1 MQAARGTSLSG
12 SHAAQQDGPEPS
24 RPSRP
29 RVSAL
34 LAIAVAVLAID
45 IASKVTVVATLSRRA
60 PIRLLGGFLT
70 LRVDRNPG
78 AAFSIGPSLTI
89 VFSAIAVGVIIY
101 ILRTSAKIRSLAWA
115 ASLGLLLGGAAGNLV
130 DRLFRSPGPLRGY
143 AVDWIEVPHWPVFNL
158 ADSAIVCGGV
168 LAVLLAARGIR
179 IDGSRVT
186 DTAEPAGQ
194 AGDAAPQSPQPGA
207 DSAGGQ
213 HGSSRAEGEQASH
226 AGRGQSETGA
236 AAPSAAAPRA
246 GDPSAGDPSAGD
258 PGAGDPGAAGPGAAG
273 PGVAGPAAAG
283 PGAAGSSAAGP
294 GMTTGPAANG
304 AAANG
309 AGSPAADGA
318 PQEAER
324 DGGGPAAGRRR

>member
-12 SHAAQQDGPEPS
+12 PGTAPQDGPERG
-24 RPSRP
+24 RPPRP
-29 RVSAL
+29 RVRAL
-34 LAIAVAVLAID
+34 LAIALAVLALD
-45 IASKVTVVATLSRRA
+45 IATKITVVATLSDRP

-115 ASLGLLLGGAAGNLV
+115 ASLGLLLGGAAGNLA

-179 IDGSRVT
+179 IDGSRVS
-186 DTAEPAGQ
+186 DPAD
-194 AGDAAPQSPQPGA
+194 DAAAASEAAP
-207 DSAGGQ
+207 
-213 HGSSRAEGEQASH
+213 GSSAPPG
-226 AGRGQSETGA
+226 SETGA
-236 AAPSAAAPRA
+236 DANRADAGPA
-246 GDPSAGDPSAGD
+246 GDPAA
-258 PGAGDPGAAGPGAAG
+258 GAAAASR
-273 PGVAGPAAAG
+273 AAAG
-283 PGAAGSSAAGP
+283 AGGEPATGQRRAELPGGQG
-294 GMTTGPAANG
+294 
-304 AAANG
+304 
-309 AGSPAADGA
+309 
-318 PQEAER
+318 QAER
-324 DGGGPAAGRRR
+324 DGGGPAAGGGS